1 MYSMLYMDE
10 QTILRILANEYN
22 QHWETGE
29 VSRNRLASF
38 RRRDFFALHDQ
49 VASNKVTSIVGPR
62 RVGKT
67 TIMFQLI
74 DHLIKSGVGKNRVV
88 YVSMDNAYLQTAA
101 DEVMNDVLQVY
112 AKFVLKEDYRNLKSR
127 IYVLLDEIVKN
138 KTPKKKR

>member
-29 VSRNRLASF
+29 VSRNRLGSF

-112 AKFVLKEDYRNLKSR
+112 AKFVLKE
-127 IYVLLDEIVKN
+127 
-138 KTPKKKR
+138 